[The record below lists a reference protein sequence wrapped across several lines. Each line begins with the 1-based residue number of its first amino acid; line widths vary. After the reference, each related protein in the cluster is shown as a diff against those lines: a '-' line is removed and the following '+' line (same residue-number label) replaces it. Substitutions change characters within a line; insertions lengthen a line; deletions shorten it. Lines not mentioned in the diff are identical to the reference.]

1 MNQIGFGTFVANTIG
16 SSFYNL
22 LSLIFII
29 LISTS
34 NYFKTSNTLPNIGIN
49 NSKNSKTINDTI
61 NKISSP
67 RNQILIYTFLY
78 TFFITLVN
86 QHFFIESGKI
96 SEDCREASSDNLFT
110 ISKPYIIYIGLLI
123 LFINNKYARVIIIIL
138 CLSFIFIFIVIKKV
152 KNINYYIYLP
162 YILFM
167 SILSLGIN
175 HNKDSTQN
183 AINNISNK
191 WVKYLLNNQ
200 ALFYSVILIFLII
213 WSLYNVVTLSDN
225 QMQTSD
231 PTRPYI
237 AIIGTSV
244 FYTIAF
250 YFVIM
255 KNMKYQSINT
265 TWYSSDSLSSLF
277 NFKSLTNISLLTI
290 LFISFFTYTYTI
302 NVGGVNYDCN

>member
-61 NKISSP
+61 NKLSSP
-67 RNQILIYTFLY
+67 RNQILIYTILY
-78 TFFITLVN
+78 TFFITLIN

-123 LFINNKYARVIIIIL
+123 LFINNKYARGIIIFL

-152 KNINYYIYLP
+152 KNINYYIYLA

-167 SILSLGIN
+167 SIVSLGIN
-175 HNKDSTQN
+175 HNKDSKQN

-200 ALFYSVILIFLII
+200 AQFYSVILFFLII

-250 YFVIM
+250 YFIIM

-265 TWYSSDSLSSLF
+265 TWYSWDSLSSLF
-277 NFKSLTNISLLTI
+277 NFKSFTDISLLTI
-290 LFISFFTYTYTI
+290 LFISFFAYTYTI
-302 NVGGVNYDCN
+302 NVGGINYDCN

>member
-34 NYFKTSNTLPNIGIN
+34 NYFKTSNTLPNIGTN
-49 NSKNSKTINDTI
+49 NSKTSKTINETI

-67 RNQILIYTFLY
+67 NNQILIYTILY
-78 TFFITLVN
+78 TFFITLIN

-96 SEDCREASSDNLFT
+96 SEDCREASSDNLWT
-110 ISKPYIIYIGLLI
+110 ISYPYLIYFGIML
-123 LFINNKYARVIIIIL
+123 V
-138 CLSFIFIFIVIKKV
+138 LSFGIKLTTG
-152 KNINYYIYLP
+152 N
-162 YILFM
+162 
-167 SILSLGIN
+167 
-175 HNKDSTQN
+175 STQN

-200 ALFYSVILIFLII
+200 AQFYSIILFFLII

-225 QMQTSD
+225 QMQTSN

-255 KNMKYQSINT
+255 KNMKYQSIKS
-265 TWYSSDSLSSLF
+265 TWYSWDSLSSLF

-290 LFISFFTYTYTI
+290 LFISFFAYTYTI
-302 NVGGVNYDCN
+302 NVGGINYDCN

>member
-1 MNQIGFGTFVANTIG
+1 MNQISFGTFVANTIG

-34 NYFKTSNTLPNIGIN
+34 NYFKTSNTLPNIGTN
-49 NSKNSKTINDTI
+49 NSKNSKTINETI

-67 RNQILIYTFLY
+67 NNQILIYTILY
-78 TFFITLVN
+78 TFFITLIN

-96 SEDCREASSDNLFT
+96 SEDCKKASSHNLWV
-110 ISKPYIIYIGLLI
+110 ISYPYLIYFG
-123 LFINNKYARVIIIIL
+123 IIL
-138 CLSFIFIFIVIKKV
+138 VLSIGIKLTTG
-152 KNINYYIYLP
+152 N
-162 YILFM
+162 
-167 SILSLGIN
+167 
-175 HNKDSTQN
+175 STQN

-200 ALFYSVILIFLII
+200 AQFYSIILFFLII

-255 KNMKYQSINT
+255 KNIPYQSIKS
-265 TWYSSDSLSSLF
+265 TWYSWDSLSSLL
-277 NFKSLTNISLLTI
+277 NFKSFTNISLLTI
-290 LFISFFTYTYTI
+290 LFISFFAYSYTI
-302 NVGGVNYDCN
+302 NVGGINYNCN